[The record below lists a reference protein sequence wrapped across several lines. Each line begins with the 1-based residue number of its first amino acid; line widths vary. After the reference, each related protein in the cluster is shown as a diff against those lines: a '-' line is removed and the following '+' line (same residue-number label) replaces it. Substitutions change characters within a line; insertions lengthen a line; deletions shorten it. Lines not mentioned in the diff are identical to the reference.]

1 MPFRTDN
8 RKTGSKVL
16 LELPVA
22 IDHLTLPNYVE
33 PPPRIPV
40 IARYCGPVMA
50 AMRRAGGY
58 RFDTPTERT
67 FPNHAWIGRVLP
79 RRG

>member
-1 MPFRTDN
+1 MPEAADN
-8 RKTGSKVL
+8 RNTAATLL
-16 LELPVA
+16 LEHPVA

-40 IARYCGPVMA
+40 VARYCGPVMA

-58 RFDTPTERT
+58 RFESPTERT
-67 FPNHAWIGRVLP
+67 FPGPGWIARVLP